1 METILLIAITGTLNV
16 VCFFV
21 GAKVGQMVVKEEKIE
36 MPTLNPIQAIKE
48 HQEKREMQK
57 ETDKLD
63 TILKN
68 IEIYDGTGNNQKDVP
83 Y

>member
-16 VCFFV
+16 VCFFI

-68 IEIYDGTGNNQKDVP
+68 IEVYDGTSNGQTDVP
-83 Y
+83 R